1 MANFTQK
8 GVAWERLAEVRSEGQ
23 EVRDHQQLDN
33 TQEERR
39 VRKEQGRWDCSC
51 WHRGF
56 NKTLTLNCI
65 IIKDID
71 EGLCEIHGAVFSWHA
86 QICRKPTNVKRSMPI
101 NKSNLV
107 TSVSNSYWYYVPC
120 LCEIQGMPNI
130 PGFLPAMT
138 KICIRTL

>member
-39 VRKEQGRWDCSC
+39 VRKEQGAVGLQLLTQ
-51 WHRGF
+51 GF

-71 EGLCEIHGAVFSWHA
+71 EGLCEIHGAVFS
-86 QICRKPTNVKRSMPI
+86 
-101 NKSNLV
+101 
-107 TSVSNSYWYYVPC
+107 
-120 LCEIQGMPNI
+120 
-130 PGFLPAMT
+130 
-138 KICIRTL
+138 